1 MVTFWRL
8 GCEAARQRARGQWHD
23 EMSETGTGSILRRKA
38 VDGRQEHLARSMPPP
53 KALRLGLERAAEK
66 GLALAL
72 DVASM
77 QYELVGHE
85 ALAVRLDSQALLAVL
100 DGDNGEPAALAIE
113 TQALAGLVE
122 HATIGRVIA
131 RPAPGRVPT
140 RVDAALVTP
149 FVNDALA
156 WFVALIEAEGPVP
169 GWLQGYRFGAMAAG
183 PRTLSLALT
192 AHDYHLFEMDLSLAG
207 GAKSGRLVV
216 ALPDCRIAQQKA
228 DAARGD
234 ARSEKAFQAAVKT
247 APAEMRAV
255 LTRLSVPIT
264 RLQSLAVG
272 DRLTVAGDAVQDTIL
287 ESATGEEVARVQ
299 FGQVN
304 GMRAVRL
311 RNMGLPGA
319 EEAAQGDGFVAEKSP
334 GQGNNELDE
343 LLAAETALDALLPP
357 VEDDPAGDDPTGDD
371 LDGDDLSDLD
381 DLIRLSAEDIGDPTA
396 LANLPG
402 KTGAGTGGSAAP
414 GDGV

>member
-85 ALAVRLDSQALLAVL
+85 ALA
-100 DGDNGEPAALAIE
+100 
-113 TQALAGLVE
+113 GLVE

-156 WFVALIEAEGPVP
+156 RFVALIEAEGPVP

-396 LANLPG
+396 LANPPG